1 MSNHGCSGQTVE
13 LFSFGGARER
23 IARPPTSCVPVIG
36 SFMAHASPY
45 SPASCVRTNDEAERR
60 RSIDQPEADS
70 TFLNALA
77 ASVPAYA
84 AAV

>member
-1 MSNHGCSGQTVE
+1 
-13 LFSFGGARER
+13 
-23 IARPPTSCVPVIG
+23 VPVIA

-45 SPASCVRTNDEAERR
+45 GPASSVRTNDEAERR

-70 TFLNALA
+70 TFINAMA

-84 AAV
+84 SAA